1 MRRGLFALAF
11 VAVFSVLAQPV
22 CAALE
27 LRLPAFH
34 ASQASHPLDPGSDE
48 RTPCCAEIEPSVLA
62 LSTASV
68 TAKSAALAAQGAALP
83 PGAAV
88 LRTNAA
94 PLAPPAAATAA
105 PPPPLSYYA
114 RSARILR

>member
-1 MRRGLFALAF
+1 MRKGLFALAF

-34 ASQASHPLDPGSDE
+34 TSQASHPLDPGSGE
-48 RTPCCAEIEPSVLA
+48 GTPCCAEVEPSVLA
-62 LSTASV
+62 LSSASV
-68 TAKSAALAAQGAALP
+68 SAKSAAFAAQGAALLP
-83 PGAAV
+83 SAV
-88 LRTNAA
+88 VPRANAA
-94 PLAPPAAATAA
+94 PLAPPALASAA

>member
-27 LRLPAFH
+27 SRLPAFH
-34 ASQASHPLDPGSDE
+34 AAQASLPLDPGSGE
-48 RTPCCAEIEPSVLA
+48 RMPCCAEVEPSVLA
-62 LSTASV
+62 LSSASV
-68 TAKSAALAAQGAALP
+68 SAKTAAFAAQGAALP

-94 PLAPPAAATAA
+94 PPAPPAPAIAA

>member
-1 MRRGLFALAF
+1 MRKGFLTLAAFAI
-11 VAVFSVLAQPV
+11 FSVLAQPV

-34 ASQASHPLDPGSDE
+34 SSQAAHPADSGSGD
-48 RTPCCAEIEPSVLA
+48 RTPCCAELDPSVLA
-62 LSTASV
+62 LSSASV
-68 TAKSAALAAQGAALP
+68 AAKTTAPASQGAALP

-88 LRTNAA
+88 LRMSAA
-94 PLAPPAAATAA
+94 PLAPPALASAA